1 MGAELYSHAGDD
13 GTDFDAFENV
23 NQLEDFPQ
31 VASDLRDALRFLI
44 DNQRLARPARTSS
57 RASRL
62 KLRRANA
69 LLESPWDA
77 ASPGRLIRSAERAA
91 RRIVGDP
98 LKAHG
103 RRGRHRHRHALSLR
117 PSQGQLGPSQ
127 ELVTDLYEADRDA
140 DNRTRR
146 GTSAQRK
153 RAALQRR
160 HAKHNA

>member
-1 MGAELYSHAGDD
+1 MVRVSITL
-13 GTDFDAFENV
+13 T
-23 NQLEDFPQ
+23 LT
-31 VASDLRDALRFLI
+31 LTL
-44 DNQRLARPARTSS
+44 T
-57 RASRL
+57 
-62 KLRRANA
+62 
-69 LLESPWDA
+69 
-77 ASPGRLIRSAERAA
+77 
-91 RRIVGDP
+91 RIVGDP

>member
-1 MGAELYSHAGDD
+1 M
-13 GTDFDAFENV
+13 
-23 NQLEDFPQ
+23 
-31 VASDLRDALRFLI
+31 ASDLRDALRFLV
-44 DNQRLARPARTSS
+44 DNQRFVRPARKSS

-69 LLESPWDA
+69 LLESPWDP

-98 LKAHG
+98 LKQHG
-103 RRGRHRHRHALSLR
+103 RRGRHRHRHLLSLR

-127 ELVTDLYEADRDA
+127 ELETDLYEADRHT
-140 DNRTRR
+140 DNRTKR

-160 HAKHNA
+160 QTKHNA

>member
-1 MGAELYSHAGDD
+1 M
-13 GTDFDAFENV
+13 
-23 NQLEDFPQ
+23 
-31 VASDLRDALRFLI
+31 ASDLRDALRFLI

-69 LLESPWDA
+69 LLESPWDV

-127 ELVTDLYEADRDA
+127 ELVTDLYEADRDTG
-140 DNRTRR
+140 NRTRR